1 MLGIIYPASYKKGLI
16 GDFRALFFGEK
27 EKNMDKSWINEYHST
42 DQEIYREIIYTA
54 IIDTTRVV
62 DDEVIVDETLKK
74 LYQEINIATTPEEI
88 IKIKQEYHRIVKGD

>member
-16 GDFRALFFGEK
+16 GDFRALFFMKKGE
-27 EKNMDKSWINEYHST
+27 NMDKSWINEYHST

-62 DDEVIVDETLKK
+62 DDKVIVDERLKK
-74 LYQEINIATTPEEI
+74 LYQAINIATTPEEI
-88 IKIKQEYHRIVKGD
+88 IKIKQEYHSL

>member
-1 MLGIIYPASYKKGLI
+1 MKKG
-16 GDFRALFFGEK
+16 E
-27 EKNMDKSWINEYHST
+27 NMDKSWINEYHST

-74 LYQEINIATTPEEI
+74 LYQAINVANTPEEI
-88 IKIKQEYHRIVKGD
+88 IKIKQEYHSLFKGD

>member
-1 MLGIIYPASYKKGLI
+1 
-16 GDFRALFFGEK
+16 
-27 EKNMDKSWINEYHST
+27 MDKIDAEILSWINEYHST

-88 IKIKQEYHRIVKGD
+88 IKIKKAYYDFINKRV